1 MAATQPPLRPLLRR
15 RYDERQAE
23 VVAIAARLFAR
34 HGYQATSITQLSE
47 ATGLAAGGLY
57 HYIGNK
63 DSLLGLICDELLEPL
78 IAEAGEILEKDG
90 SAASHLREVLRIWLK
105 HIEAHQDHM
114 LVFVQERQ
122 VMEQEPQWRR
132 VRAQRKA
139 FEEILERILARGEE
153 EGTFHFDD
161 RGLALLALLGMVN
174 YTAQWIRPGGRLS
187 AVEIADGYADLM
199 LGAADPS
206 ATASQGM

>member
-1 MAATQPPLRPLLRR
+1 VRPLLRR

-23 VVAIAARLFAR
+23 VVSIAARLFAR
-34 HGYQATSITQLSE
+34 RGYQATSITELSE

-78 IAEAGEILEKDG
+78 IARAGEIVEEDG
-90 SAASHLREVLRIWLK
+90 SAASHLRKVLRIWLE
-105 HIEAHQDHM
+105 HIETHQDHM

-139 FEEILERILARGEE
+139 FEEILERLLARGEE
-153 EGTFHFDD
+153 EGVFRFDD

-174 YTAQWIRPGGRLS
+174 YTAQWLRPRGRLS
-187 AVEIADGYADLM
+187 ATEIADGYADLM
-199 LGAADPS
+199 LAAAGRSDE
-206 ATASQGM
+206 

>member
-1 MAATQPPLRPLLRR
+1 MAATQPPVRPQLRR

-23 VVAIAARLFAR
+23 VVAIAAQLFAR
-34 HGYQATSITQLSE
+34 RGYQATSITELSE

-78 IAEAGEILEKDG
+78 IAEATEILEQDG
-90 SAASHLREVLRIWLK
+90 SAASHLRKVLRAWLE

-132 VRAQRKA
+132 VRAQRRA

-153 EGTFHFDD
+153 EGVFRFDD

-174 YTAQWIRPGGRLS
+174 YTAQWLRPRGRLS
-187 AVEIADGYADLM
+187 ATEIADGYADLM
-199 LGAADPS
+199 LGAAGRSD
-206 ATASQGM
+206 G

>member
-1 MAATQPPLRPLLRR
+1 VRPLLRR

-23 VVAIAARLFAR
+23 VVSIAARLFAR
-34 HGYQATSITQLSE
+34 RGYQATSITELSE

-78 IAEAGEILEKDG
+78 IAQAGEIVQQDG
-90 SAASHLREVLRIWLK
+90 SAASHLRKVLRIWLE
-105 HIEAHQDHM
+105 HIETHQNHM

-139 FEEILERILARGEE
+139 FEEILERLLARGEE
-153 EGTFHFDD
+153 EGVFRFDD

-174 YTAQWIRPGGRLS
+174 YTAQWLRPRGRLS
-187 AVEIADGYADLM
+187 ATEIADGYADLM
-199 LGAADPS
+199 LAAAGRSDE
-206 ATASQGM
+206 

>member
-1 MAATQPPLRPLLRR
+1 MAATQPPVRPLLRK

-23 VVAIAARLFAR
+23 VVAIAAQLFAR
-34 HGYQATSITQLSE
+34 RGYQATSIIELSE

-63 DSLLGLICDELLEPL
+63 DALLGLICDELLEPL
-78 IAEAGEILEKDG
+78 IAQAGEILEVDG
-90 SAASHLREVLRIWLK
+90 SAATHLRQVLRVWME

-132 VRAQRKA
+132 VRAQRRA

-153 EGTFHFDD
+153 EGVFRFDD

-174 YTAQWIRPGGRLS
+174 YTAQWLRPRGRLS
-187 AVEIADGYADLM
+187 AAEIADGYADLM
-199 LGAADPS
+199 FGAAGRSDE
-206 ATASQGM
+206 

>member
-1 MAATQPPLRPLLRR
+1 MAATQPPVRPLLRR
-15 RYDERQAE
+15 RYDERQAG
-23 VVAIAARLFAR
+23 VVVIAAQLFAR
-34 HGYQATSITQLSE
+34 RGYQATSITELSE
-47 ATGLAAGGLY
+47 ATGLTAGGLY

-63 DSLLGLICDELLEPL
+63 DALLGLICDELLEPL
-78 IAEAGEILEKDG
+78 IAQAGEILEVDG
-90 SAASHLREVLRIWLK
+90 SAATHLRQVLRVWLE

-132 VRAQRKA
+132 VRAQRRA

-153 EGTFHFDD
+153 EGVFHFDD

-174 YTAQWIRPGGRLS
+174 YTAQWLRPRGRLS
-187 AVEIADGYADLM
+187 ATEIADGYADLM
-199 LGAADPS
+199 LGAAGRSDE
-206 ATASQGM
+206 

>member
-1 MAATQPPLRPLLRR
+1 MAATRPPARPLLRR
-15 RYDERQAE
+15 RYDERKAE
-23 VVAIAARLFAR
+23 VVATAARLFAR
-34 HGYQATSITQLSE
+34 RGYQATSIAELSE

-63 DSLLGLICDELLEPL
+63 DALLGLICDELLEPL
-78 IAEAGEILEKDG
+78 TVEAGKILEKNG
-90 SAASHLREVLRIWLK
+90 SAASNLREVLRVWLE

-132 VRAQRKA
+132 VRAQRRA

-153 EGTFHFDD
+153 EGVFRFDD
-161 RGLALLALLGMVN
+161 RGLALLGLLGMVN
-174 YTAQWIRPGGRLS
+174 YTAQWLRPRGRLS
-187 AVEIADGYADLM
+187 ATEIADGYADLM
-199 LGAADPS
+199 LGAA
-206 ATASQGM
+206 GRLR